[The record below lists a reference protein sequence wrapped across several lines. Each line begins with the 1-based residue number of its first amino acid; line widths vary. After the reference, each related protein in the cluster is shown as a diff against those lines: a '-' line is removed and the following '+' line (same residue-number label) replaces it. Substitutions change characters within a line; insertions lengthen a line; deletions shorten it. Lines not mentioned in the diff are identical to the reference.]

1 MRQASASL
9 AVVADGPKPLSRSR
23 KSAAKR
29 DAILRAAIEIIN
41 AKSFALATMTE
52 IAASL
57 DLRDASLYYYFPSK
71 QALVYACHVRSL
83 ERFEALLRAS
93 GDAGGTGAAQLK
105 HFLHSM
111 IDDSDRNGPQLYFGD
126 HSYLEAHQRG
136 EITAWAERL
145 TSQLEKFLKDGIA
158 DGSVIPCETQ
168 LVVQLL
174 LGMLIWLAKWVPA
187 VDGLTVDRLMTA
199 IGAFSLHGLEQPV
212 SQAAMHPGSARH
224 ASAH

>member
-1 MRQASASL
+1 MKPASISL
-9 AVVADGPKPLSRSR
+9 AIFADGLKPLATSR

-57 DLRDASLYYYFPSK
+57 GLRDGSLYYYYPSK
-71 QALVYACHVRSL
+71 QALVFACHVRSL
-83 ERFEALLRAS
+83 ERFENLLIVS
-93 GDAGGTGAAQLK
+93 SEAGGTGAGRLK

-126 HSYLEAHQRG
+126 HSYLEADQRAA
-136 EITAWAERL
+136 ITAWAARL
-145 TSQLEKFLKDGIA
+145 TNLLEQFLKDGIN
-158 DGSVIPCETQ
+158 DGSIVPCETQ
-168 LVVQLL
+168 LIVQLL

-187 VDGLTVDRLMTA
+187 IDGLTADRLMTA
-199 IGAFSLHGLEQPV
+199 IGACSLNGLATMPEAETATRAPV
-212 SQAAMHPGSARH
+212 
-224 ASAH
+224 